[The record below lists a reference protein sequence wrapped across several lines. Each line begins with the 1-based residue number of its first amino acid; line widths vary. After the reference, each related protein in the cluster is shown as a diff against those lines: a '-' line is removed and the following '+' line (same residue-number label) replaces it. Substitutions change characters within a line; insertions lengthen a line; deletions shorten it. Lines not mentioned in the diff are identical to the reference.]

1 MMFKDKSFGRGEIAQ
16 ITSKALFGSSIVNI
30 VVLERI
36 EMVIHSMA
44 LYFHI
49 SLL

>member
-36 EMVIHSMA
+36 HSMA
-44 LYFHI
+44 FYFHI
-49 SLL
+49 YLL